1 MDFFDPLLSQNGL
14 FWSNKLYKD
23 VEKFSSSKFSSKE
36 KEILF
41 KKIINTSP
49 DDWLVVLNFYEACLN
64 NSYLSGFYGEQYIN
78 QLYNIG
84 KKPVILSF
92 DKVADSI
99 LNITK
104 AKFIK
109 FIKKLLIFPN
119 MKLAY
124 QGKEEQEGL
133 EKLVLNKI
141 K

>member
-1 MDFFDPLLSQNGL
+1 MKVVKPDSLGL
-14 FWSNKLYKD
+14 DS
-23 VEKFSSSKFSSKE
+23 
-36 KEILF
+36 
-41 KKIINTSP
+41 
-49 DDWLVVLNFYEACLN
+49 VVLENIRQYLNGKDYGKWIFYYPNGEIETKYLEYVKKAYMVEHYETCLN

-78 QLYNIG
+78 QLYNTEQ
-84 KKPVILSF
+84 KPVILSF

-104 AKFIK
+104 AEFIK

-124 QGKEEQEGL
+124 QGRQKVEGL